1 MLGEMTAD
9 LKNLILSNIPILL
22 KDVGV
27 KLVGTFLGVKK
38 ADFSNVD
45 VFVVKAKHAC
55 YGRVGILGEPMIVM
69 PGGLV
74 GFWLSERAREDLRLM
89 SVQEGDVVSLVV
101 HGRRDVSGEGSLVW
115 DETLTKVSDVSAIA
129 VETTKAASSSRSWA
143 DIVASAKSAYASSTS
158 DDFRGK
164 MLLLA
169 GSLIDFDSDR
179 DMVRL
184 ISEAS
189 LAKKAYDQEI
199 IEHGQCKTAD
209 DGGNNWIRWRRA
221 ADALAKALIDG
232 TS

>member
-1 MLGEMTAD
+1 MIGEMTAD
-9 LKNLILSNIPILL
+9 LKDLILSNIPILL

-74 GFWLSERAREDLRLM
+74 GFGLSERAREDFRLM

-101 HGRRDVSGEGSLVW
+101 HGSRDVSGDGRFVW
-115 DETLTKVSDVSAIA
+115 DETFTAIV
-129 VETTKAASSSRSWA
+129 VEATLVKAASSSRSWV
-143 DIVASAKSAYASSTS
+143 DIVASAMDAYSSTGGN
-158 DDFRGK
+158 FRDK

-179 DMVRL
+179 DMSRL